1 MGRTFGSVR
10 MGVKELT
17 GRWERVARTLPGAD
31 REAALTVVAM
41 AKRHASEGFYAFSDP
56 LEAAVFSVFVEILK
70 EQDRRAGLAGCPG
83 PARSR
88 DTEPPPGRDE
98 AGS

>member
-1 MGRTFGSVR
+1 
-10 MGVKELT
+10 MGVKEIT

-31 REAALTVVAM
+31 REAALRVVAM

-56 LEAAVFSVFVEILK
+56 LEAAVFSVLVELLK
-70 EQDRRAGLAGCPG
+70 EQDRTPAPLADREPDPALSRDRDPEPSPEPA
-83 PARSR
+83 PAR
-88 DTEPPPGRDE
+88 EG

>member
-1 MGRTFGSVR
+1 MGRSFGSVR
-10 MGVKELT
+10 MGVKEIT

-31 REAALTVVAM
+31 REAALRLVAM

-56 LEAAVFSVFVEILK
+56 LEAAVFSVLVELLK
-70 EQDRRAGLAGCPG
+70 EQDRPPA
-83 PARSR
+83 PARNR
-88 DTEPPPGRDE
+88 DPEPSPEPAPAREG